1 MSRMGVSLAAL
12 TLALAG
18 LVGQAQASTEDKDVA
33 RLVSFGGMCVSC
45 ELSGRKLTGA
55 KFTGANFAKAVLIG
69 SDLRGAA
76 STAPTSPAPT

>member
-33 RLVSFGGMCVSC
+33 VWSRSAACAS
-45 ELSGRKLTGA
+45 
-55 KFTGANFAKAVLIG
+55 
-69 SDLRGAA
+69 AA
-76 STAPTSPAPT
+76 SCRAAS